1 MTMSKKVSPIPEGW
15 HTLSP
20 SLIVRDAAKA
30 IEFYQKAFGAKLL
43 EKHAMPD
50 GKTIMHAAL
59 KIGDSIFMLA
69 DEFPEWGAVSPKSQG
84 GGGNSVT
91 LHLYVEDADASF
103 QRAVSA
109 GATVKMPLADQ
120 FWGDRY
126 GKLTDP
132 FGYNWSV
139 GMRVREVSPA
149 EMEKAAAAF
158 AASPADKKR
167 SA

>member
-1 MTMSKKVSPIPEGW
+1 MAKKVSPIPEGW

-50 GKTIMHAAL
+50 GKTIMHASL

-69 DEFPEWGAVSPKSQG
+69 DEFPQWGSVSPQSQG
-84 GGGNSVT
+84 GGSNSVN
-91 LHLYVEDADASF
+91 LHLYVEDVDSSF
-103 QRAVSA
+103 KRALSA
-109 GATVKMPLADQ
+109 GATEKMPVADQ

-126 GKLTDP
+126 GKLSDP
-132 FGYNWSV
+132 FGYNWSI
-139 GMRVREVSPA
+139 GTRVREVSPA

-158 AASPADKKR
+158 SAPPSDKKR